1 MTEPLH
7 KKLADAALEWRR
19 VGWPCAD
26 YPLIGEILRWQFAGD
41 EFDEGALKYLRK
53 PQFRALEVYWHLRLA
68 RKTPHIISLYREI
81 YGGDKREFFDA
92 LGVRMSE
99 DALDFA
105 EIDSVLERIK
115 TNPDYVRK
123 NRLDALNEAATLD
136 YPSYIFAL
144 AMGAGKTVLIGAIAA
159 TEFAM
164 SFEYPEAKARFMK
177 NALVFA
183 PGTTI
188 LESLRE
194 LQDVPYANILPP
206 TQHKQFL
213 ANIKLEYPRTGA
225 KEIQAQKGS
234 VYNFI
239 VTNTE
244 KISLRAN
251 TVRRG
256 KQSLME
262 FQTRKKQDELFAN
275 LRLQKIASLP
285 DLGVFSDEAHH
296 TYGNEADKK
305 LKRMRETVNY
315 INDATEIVAV
325 VNTTGTPYH
334 NRELLKEVVVW
345 YGLGEGIDD
354 NILKSLRDGVV
365 QHDFSNPEAERE
377 IVQRIVTDFFNRY
390 GDVSLPKYGKAKIA
404 FYFNAQEHLDTTRV
418 YLEESLIAIGEA
430 ATQILVNT
438 QQSGKQEIDEFNRLD
453 SPESQKRVILLV
465 GKGTEGWNCRSLF
478 ATALIKK
485 TTKSGTF
492 VLQAA
497 TRCLRQV
504 SGNDKP
510 ARVYLDF
517 TNAAILDKQLQD
529 NFRTDL
535 GIITERAPDV
545 KEVQIRI
552 LKFGAKLPKL
562 EITKTRKR
570 VVRNGNL
577 AKQEIKLA
585 KPHDEKIPAAVRYI
599 FTPTFEGT
607 GSILTPTGETEEI
620 PLTSQTADCYAAAM
634 RIAANYHL
642 SPMPLLKTLRRFY
655 PDGEMP
661 DAHLCDLFSQVE
673 KQTADYIITEEK
685 ITEALA
691 LIHVHDKN
699 GNPLFE
705 QDADGVYV
713 HTLRFSRQRFEEM
726 ETRRLLV
733 HKENETDKN
742 DVGFHY
748 TPYNFDSGPERDFFA
763 KVLHSLNLE
772 QRDISCFL
780 FTGGLTDTA
789 KTDFHFQY
797 KSPDGNYRN
806 YFPDFVIVKNSREF
820 FVVEVKGENERGD
833 EIVRAKEKAVQKI
846 ASMQPDK
853 FRYHIVYAPA
863 SDVPVEEMMPIFEW
877 LNGKEKTT

>member
-53 PQFRALEVYWHLRLA
+53 PQFRALEVYWYLRLA
-68 RKTPHIISLYREI
+68 RKTPRIISLYREI

-194 LQDVPYANILPP
+194 LQDVPYENILPP
-206 TQHKQFL
+206 MQHKQFL

-262 FQTRKKQDELFAN
+262 FQTRKEQEELTAN
-275 LRLQKIASLP
+275 LRLEKIASLP
-285 DLGVFSDEAHH
+285 NLGVFSDEAHH
-296 TYGNEADKK
+296 TYGNAAGEE

-315 INDATEIVAV
+315 IHKKTKIVAV
-325 VNTTGTPYH
+325 INTTGTPYY
-334 NRELLKEVVVW
+334 NRELLKEVVIW

-354 NILKSLRDGVV
+354 NILKSLRDGVA
-365 QHDFSNPEAERE
+365 QYDLKNSTAESE
-377 IVQRIVTDFFNRY
+377 IIRNIIADFFERY
-390 GDVSLPKYGKAKIA
+390 GDVSLSEFGKAKIA
-404 FYFNAQEHLDTTRV
+404 FYFKAQEHLDTTRV

-478 ATALIKK
+478 ATALIKGQA
-485 TTKSGTF
+485 SGTF

-535 GIITERAPDV
+535 GIIAGHDAV
-545 KEVQIRI
+545 SKEVEIRI

-620 PLTSQTADCYAAAM
+620 PLTSQTAGCYAAAM

-642 SPMPLLKTLRRFY
+642 PPMPLLKTLRQFY
-655 PDGEMP
+655 PNGEMP
-661 DAHLCDLFSQVE
+661 DADLCDLFSQVE

-699 GNPLFE
+699 GNPLFK

-713 HTLRFSRQRFEEM
+713 HTLRFSRQQFE
-726 ETRRLLV
+726 
-733 HKENETDKN
+733 
-742 DVGFHY
+742 
-748 TPYNFDSGPERDFFA
+748 
-763 KVLHSLNLE
+763 
-772 QRDISCFL
+772 QI
-780 FTGGLTDTA
+780 
-789 KTDFHFQY
+789 
-797 KSPDGNYRN
+797 
-806 YFPDFVIVKNSREF
+806 
-820 FVVEVKGENERGD
+820 
-833 EIVRAKEKAVQKI
+833 
-846 ASMQPDK
+846 
-853 FRYHIVYAPA
+853 
-863 SDVPVEEMMPIFEW
+863 
-877 LNGKEKTT
+877 

>member
-1 MTEPLH
+1 MTEPLY
-7 KKLADAALEWRR
+7 KKLSDDALEWRR
-19 VGWPCAD
+19 AGWPCAD

-41 EFDEGALKYLRK
+41 EFDEGAIKYLRK

-123 NRLDALNEAATLD
+123 NRLDALNEAVTLA

-177 NALVFA
+177 NVLVFA

-194 LQDVPYANILPP
+194 LQDVPYENILPP
-206 TQHKQFL
+206 MQHKKFL

-234 VYNFI
+234 AYNFI

-251 TVRRG
+251 TRRRG
-256 KQSLME
+256 RQSVME
-262 FQTRKKQDELFAN
+262 FKTRKKQEELTAN
-275 LRLQKIASLP
+275 LRLQRIVSLP
-285 DLGVFSDEAHH
+285 NLGVFSDEAHH
-296 TYGNEADKK
+296 TYGNAAGEE

-315 INDATEIVAV
+315 INRKPKIVAV
-325 VNTTGTPYH
+325 INTTGTPYY

-354 NILKSLRDGVV
+354 NILKSLRDDVARY
-365 QHDFSNPEAERE
+365 DLKNPTAESE
-377 IVQRIVTDFFNRY
+377 IIRNIIEDFFERY
-390 GDVSLPKYGKAKIA
+390 GDVSLSEFGKAKIA
-404 FYFNAQEHLDTTRV
+404 FYFKTQEHLDTTRV

-438 QQSGKQEIDEFNRLD
+438 QKSGKQEIDEFNRLD

-478 ATALIKK
+478 ATALIKGQAG
-485 TTKSGTF
+485 GTF

-510 ARVYLDF
+510 ARVYLDC
-517 TNAAILDKQLQD
+517 TNAEILDKQLQD

-535 GIITERAPDV
+535 GIIAGHDAV
-545 KEVQIRI
+545 SKEVEIRI

-620 PLTSQTADCYAAAM
+620 PLTSQTAGCYAAAM

-661 DAHLCDLFSQVE
+661 DAHLYALFLQAE
-673 KQTADYIITEEK
+673 EQTANYEITEEK

-699 GNPLFE
+699 GNPLFK
-705 QDADGVYV
+705 QDAGGVYV
-713 HTLRFSRQRFEEM
+713 HTLRFSRQQFEQI

-733 HKENETDKN
+733 HKESESDKK
-742 DVGFHY
+742 DVSFHY
-748 TPYNFDSGPERDFFA
+748 TPYNFDSRPERDFFA
-763 KVLHSLNLE
+763 KILNSLNCK

-789 KTDFHFQY
+789 KTDFHFEY
-797 KSPDGNYRN
+797 KSPDGNYRR
-806 YFPDFVIVKNSREF
+806 YFPDFVIVKNSGEF
-820 FVVEVKGENERGD
+820 YAVEVKSEAERHHRAV
-833 EIVRAKEKAVQKI
+833 EAKEKAIQKI
-846 ASMQPDK
+846 AKMQPAK
-853 FRYHIVYAPA
+853 FRYHIVYTPA
-863 SDVPVEEMMPIFEW
+863 SDVSADAIAPVVKWMREDS
-877 LNGKEKTT
+877 KQ